1 MNPADRENGEAQVSI
16 RVCSTLDDARACV
29 ELQRAIWHDSEEDL
43 TPSAIFIVAA
53 KIGGQTLL
61 ARDGS
66 RPVGF
71 AIAFP
76 AFGEDDARYLHSH
89 IVGILPEYQNRG
101 LGRLLKLKQREMAL
115 AAGISRMEWT
125 FDPLALRNAYFNV
138 VRLGATMRRS
148 YLNLYGTTQ
157 SPLHSGLPTDR
168 LVAEWRFGSKRVE
181 NALAGKP
188 WAAAPDAIQI
198 IVPAETE
205 SWRNSGSPKAAE
217 VQIRLMTEFRSRF
230 AEGFAVTGFRIEN
243 GNGVYL
249 LDSQKQ

>member
-1 MNPADRENGEAQVSI
+1 
-16 RVCSTLDDARACV
+16 
-29 ELQRAIWHDSEEDL
+29 
-43 TPSAIFIVAA
+43 
-53 KIGGQTLL
+53 
-61 ARDGS
+61 
-66 RPVGF
+66 
-71 AIAFP
+71 
-76 AFGEDDARYLHSH
+76 
-89 IVGILPEYQNRG
+89 

-205 SWRNSGSPKAAE
+205 SWRNSGSPEAAE